1 MALKL
6 LSVSFLGVSF
16 LRSGRLGRESGARL
30 GGVHTGA
37 GEKQLVRV
45 GGNLSAGTLIEGSKE
60 KMLVTGRWVE
70 VAAVAGRVAR
80 LGNVLLLPKSGFAT
94 CGGGTHT
101 GTNDAEV
108 KEAVREDGS
117 VCTKVVAVDGRDED
131 TLMIDDRFD
140 EMVDVSDGRMMG
152 ERPGEGS
159 STVIT

>member
-1 MALKL
+1 M
-6 LSVSFLGVSF
+6 
-16 LRSGRLGRESGARL
+16 
-30 GGVHTGA
+30 
-37 GEKQLVRV
+37 
-45 GGNLSAGTLIEGSKE
+45 EGSKE
-60 KMLVTGRWVE
+60 KMLVTGRWAE

-101 GTNDAEV
+101 GADDAEV